1 MICSLETTVLPNS
14 CLGEDPK
21 NFAPDGRGKIT
32 RCTEQ
37 DDIVLS
43 VDIRRISERL
53 IGARDASR
61 SLRREADDEREVPRL
76 HGASSRI
83 AGEGCCSPP
92 IEPQSQLLVLM
103 VA

>member
-1 MICSLETTVLPNS
+1 MIRRLETTVLPNS

-37 DDIVLS
+37 DDTVLS

-61 SLRREADDEREVPRL
+61 SEADVEREVPRL